1 VVEGTGQVTASA
13 SFSGLR
19 HRSDA
24 VVPLAVALAA
34 TPGTWLLA
42 DIGALRIKE
51 SDRLESLARNLV
63 AAGFDATALPDALE
77 IRGRDPRRLSTPAI
91 PPVIDPLGDH
101 RIAMAFAVL
110 ATVRPGGLRVLD
122 PGCAAKSWPGFFD
135 VLRRVVPGCGVQEV
149 AA

>member
-1 VVEGTGQVTASA
+1 
-13 SFSGLR
+13 
-19 HRSDA
+19 
-24 VVPLAVALAA
+24 VVPLAIALAA
-34 TPGTWLLA
+34 TPGTWLLP
-42 DIGALRIKE
+42 DIAVLRIKE

-63 AAGFDATALPDALE
+63 AAGFDATAHADALE
-77 IRGRDPRRLSTPAI
+77 IRGRDPRRLPAPAT

-122 PGCAAKSWPGFFD
+122 PGCVAKSWPGFFD
-135 VLRRVVPGCGVQEV
+135 ALRLAVPGCGVQEI